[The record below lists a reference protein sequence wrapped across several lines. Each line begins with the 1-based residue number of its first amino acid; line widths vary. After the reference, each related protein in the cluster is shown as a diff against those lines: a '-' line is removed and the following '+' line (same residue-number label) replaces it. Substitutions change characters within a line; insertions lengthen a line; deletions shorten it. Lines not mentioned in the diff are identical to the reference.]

1 MKLSQE
7 FDFKKYLENNT
18 IGYNGKYAEYILL
31 LPSLYDVL
39 CTILESDELPNR
51 KTINRRF

>member
-7 FDFKKYLENNT
+7 FDFKKYLEDNT

-39 CTILESDELPNR
+39 CNILEADELPAKLR
-51 KTINRRF
+51 ADFY